1 MSLEVRAHGCS
12 DPGQVRDNNEDSY
25 FVGARIFCVADGLGG
40 HQAGEV
46 ASGIATDSLTDL
58 DAKPVEEIVPGLA
71 DAVRRANRLIYE
83 EAREDGAKA
92 GMGTTMTALTVDGA
106 AAHIAHVGDS
116 RAYLLRDDTVDLLTE
131 DHTVVGRMVAEGMM
145 TAEAAE
151 THPQR
156 SILTRALG
164 TERSVEV
171 DVLHVS
177 LRGGDRLLL
186 CSDGLTNVV
195 AGPELPRLAGRAA
208 GDDLAGIC
216 ANLVQVANER
226 GGPDNITVVLVEVGG
241 TPSGGV
247 RSPAQAKQSR
257 ARQFKPR
264 TTRRI
269 SIWLLLLASMFIG
282 GLLGVRAWVDGKYF
296 VGITE
301 GEVTI
306 FNGVPTEIP
315 PFTYNEVH
323 EPTDIRAEQ
332 LREGIQRQLETG
344 VVFGSLAEARRY
356 VEETLRPQVR
366 DDTPIDI
373 GGPPE

>member
-12 DPGQVRDNNEDSY
+12 DPGRVRNNNEDSY

-46 ASGIATDSLTDL
+46 ASGLATESLTEL
-58 DAKPVEEIVPGLA
+58 DSKPLEEIVPGLP

-83 EAREDGAKA
+83 AAREDSSKA
-92 GMGTTMTALTVDGA
+92 GMGTTMTAVTIDGA

-116 RAYLLRDDTVDLLTE
+116 RAYLLRDDSVDLLTE
-131 DHTVVGRMVAEGMM
+131 DHTVVGRMVAEGLM
-145 TAEAAE
+145 TEEAAE

-186 CSDGLTNVV
+186 CSDGLSNVI
-195 AGPELPRLAGRAA
+195 AGPELPRLAGAAA
-208 GDDLAGIC
+208 GDDLAEIC
-216 ANLVQVANER
+216 DALIRIANER
-226 GGPDNITVVLVEVGG
+226 GGPDNITVVLVEVVG

-247 RSPAQAKQSR
+247 RSPAQRKQVA
-257 ARQFKPR
+257 ARRFRPR

-269 SIWLLLLASMFIG
+269 GIWLFLLASMFVG
-282 GLLGVRAWVDGKYF
+282 SLLGVRAWVDSKYF
-296 VGITE
+296 VGVSE
-301 GEVTI
+301 GEVLI
-306 FNGVPTEIP
+306 FHGVPTEIP
-315 PFTYNEVH
+315 PFTFNEPQ
-323 EPTDIRAEQ
+323 EPTGIRAEQ
-332 LREGIQRQLETG
+332 LREGIKRQLDSG
-344 VVFGSLAEARRY
+344 VPFGSLQEARRY

-366 DDTPIDI
+366 PETPIDV